1 MGLAWVWPWP
11 AGSVRRAKS
20 RTPSERAPPFG
31 SPLGPRFNAPGL
43 DRHLPLG
50 HLSSRVHGVH
60 PYDASA
66 LAAVTTDITL
76 HDINQLRLYRTVHIH
91 ASTSVHPLHHLP
103 TSKIH
108 RRKAAVSFAA
118 HAPRSILSRNRHR
131 TPSLC
136 RALPHERNVPSLP
149 SPPSSSLSAARFPL
163 SFRLSLSFLL
173 LPPRCHTWAPEALS
187 LSHPKIGL
195 VLGRIAW

>member
-1 MGLAWVWPWP
+1 MKICEAKICLSPEKNPYLPQVTVWVWPCRLC
-11 AGSVRRAKS
+11 AACQITHTIRTRTSVWFSARSSLQRS
-20 RTPSERAPPFG
+20 RT
-31 SPLGPRFNAPGL
+31 
-43 DRHLPLG
+43 RHLPLG

-149 SPPSSSLSAARFPL
+149 SPPSSSLSAARFPP

-173 LPPRCHTWAPEALS
+173 LPSRCHT
-187 LSHPKIGL
+187 
-195 VLGRIAW
+195 